1 MSQAALDA
9 YLDIGEGLPDCPACG
24 DNSYVCSAFDQ
35 DTEVEF
41 SDTLLCCHFCRD
53 PDIFFVDDDGSVV
66 TQSPECP
73 CCGGLYTQIIPKQEP
88 AVADESTL
96 YNCEDCPAIFWLDDS
111 VYVFN

>member
-9 YLDIGEGLPDCPACG
+9 YLDIGEGLPACPACG
-24 DNSYVCSAFDQ
+24 GNSYVGSAFDR
-35 DTEVEF
+35 DTGAPG
-41 SDTLLCCHFCRD
+41 LLCCHFCRD

-73 CCGGLYTQIIPKQEP
+73 CCGGLYTQVIPKQEP

-96 YNCEDCPAIFWLDDS
+96 YSCEDCPAVFWLEDGE
-111 VYVFN
+111 YVSR